1 MFDSA
6 TLVALE
12 CAAMGIQRFIRW
24 LLPREEHFYDMLEEL
39 GRLSHEAAVA
49 LARFQ
54 DLPAAEV
61 RDNVQQIEHAADD
74 VVRRM
79 EQALAKTFV
88 TPIDREDLHRLT
100 AEIDD
105 IVDLA
110 NLTARAFSL
119 YHIDRPTKPM
129 IDLMHQL
136 VRVTAMIREAVPH
149 LRQHRYAE
157 LMDEGRAVRQVEK
170 DADAI
175 YRAAISELFRESHGD
190 FRKLLREKEALD
202 DLEHAID
209 HCDNVADLLANLA
222 IKHG

>member
-1 MFDSA
+1 
-6 TLVALE
+6 
-12 CAAMGIQRFIRW
+12 MGIQSCIRW
-24 LLPREEHFYDMLEEL
+24 LLPREDHFYDMLEQL
-39 GRLSHEAAVA
+39 GQLSHEAALA

-61 RDNVQQIEHAADD
+61 QENVQRIEHAADD

-79 EQALAKTFV
+79 EEALAKTFV

-100 AEIDD
+100 AELDD

-129 IDLMHQL
+129 VELMEQL
-136 VRVTAMIREAVPH
+136 VRVTAMIRDAVPR
-149 LRQHRYAE
+149 LRRHRYKE
-157 LMDEGRAVRQVEK
+157 LIEEARLVRQAEK

-175 YRAAISELFRESHGD
+175 YRSAISTLFRESHAD
-190 FRKLLREKEALD
+190 FRKLLSEKEALD
-202 DLEHAID
+202 DLERAID

-222 IKHG
+222 VKHG